1 MNKKIIALLVMS
13 SLTVSNASFAT
24 EQIDER
30 EHSEEL
36 VGLTSGIILGAVV
49 GGPVGAIIGAFTGA
63 LLGKSVGDDS
73 EIDYQQTKIVEKNSQ
88 LMALNDDNQSLQ
100 VIADQYDEA
109 QQQLVLLKRA
119 QEQKLTEL
127 AMGLNIQFK
136 TGSSELAPHI
146 QRQLDDLAY
155 AMSISPELSLDM
167 TGYADRRGDSTYNQA
182 LSEQR
187 VAEVKSYLVAQGVDE
202 NRLAFKA
209 YGASAPLAEDQ
220 NFENDFFDRRVNI
233 KLIPNESALAAN
245 Q

>member
-13 SLTVSNASFAT
+13 SLTLSNATHAQ
-24 EQIDER
+24 EQLDER
-30 EHSEEL
+30 EHNEEL
-36 VGLTSGIILGAVV
+36 VGLTSGIVLGAVV

-73 EIDYQQTKIVEKNSQ
+73 EIDAQHVKIAEKQSQ
-88 LMALNDDNQSLQ
+88 IAALSSDKQSLL
-100 VIADQYDEA
+100 VIAGQYDEA
-109 QQQLVLLKRA
+109 QQQLAELKLA
-119 QEQKLTEL
+119 QDQKLTEL

-146 QRQLDDLAY
+146 KRQLDDLAY
-155 AMSISPELSLDM
+155 AITISPELRLDM

-187 VAEVKSYLVAQGVDE
+187 VAEVKSYLVSQGVDE
-202 NRLAFKA
+202 SRLSYKAF
-209 YGASAPLAEDQ
+209 GASAPLTEDQ
-220 NFENDFFDRRVNI
+220 SFENDFFDRRVNI
-233 KLIPNESALAAN
+233 KLISNGSALAAN

>member
-13 SLTVSNASFAT
+13 SLTLSNATHAQ
-24 EQIDER
+24 EQLDER
-30 EHSEEL
+30 EHNEEL
-36 VGLTSGIILGAVV
+36 VGLTSGIVLGAVV

-73 EIDYQQTKIVEKNSQ
+73 EIDAQHAKIA
-88 LMALNDDNQSLQ
+88 ALSSDKQSLL

-109 QQQLVLLKRA
+109 QQQLAELKLA
-119 QEQKLTEL
+119 QDQKLTEL

-146 QRQLDDLAY
+146 KRQLDDLAY
-155 AMSISPELSLDM
+155 AITISPELRLDM

-187 VAEVKSYLVAQGVDE
+187 VAEVKSYLVSQGVDE
-202 NRLAFKA
+202 SRLSYKAF
-209 YGASAPLAEDQ
+209 GASAPLTEDQ
-220 NFENDFFDRRVNI
+220 SFENDFFDRRVNI
-233 KLIPNESALAAN
+233 KLISNGSALAAN

>member
-13 SLTVSNASFAT
+13 SLTVSHASFAA
-24 EQIDER
+24 EQTDER
-30 EHSEEL
+30 EHNEEL
-36 VGLTSGIILGAVV
+36 VGLTSGIVLGAVV

-73 EIDYQQTKIVEKNSQ
+73 EIDSQQVKLVEKDSQ
-88 LMALNDDNQSLQ
+88 LNALNDDNQTLK
-100 VIADQYDEA
+100 VIAGQYDEA
-109 QQQLVLLKRA
+109 QQQLALLKLA

-146 QRQLDDLAY
+146 KLQLDDLAY

-187 VAEVKSYLVAQGVDE
+187 VAEVNAYLLAQGIDE
-202 NRLAFKA
+202 HRLAFKA

-220 NFENDFFDRRVNI
+220 SFENDFFDRRVNI
-233 KLIPNESALAAN
+233 KLISSESALAAN